1 MSDAVGQALVRSSL
15 RHLREEFLPRLE
27 RCVAGLTLE
36 ELWWRPN
43 ASTVSAGNLLL
54 HLDGNVRQWILGG
67 LGGRPVDRDR
77 DGEFSA
83 TGPVPGDE
91 LIARLRATL
100 DEAAEVLEGLDPA
113 ALAAP
118 RRIQGFD
125 TDGVDVL
132 VHVVE
137 HFSYHTGQVTWRL
150 KAGKDV
156 VTDYYDEAHRDL
168 NVD

>member
-1 MSDAVGQALVRSSL
+1 MSDPVGESL
-15 RHLREEFLPRLE
+15 LRASLHHLREESLPRLE
-27 RCVAGLTLE
+27 RCVRAMTPE

-67 LGGRPVDRDR
+67 LGGRPVTRVRDE
-77 DGEFSA
+77 EFSA
-83 TGPVPGDE
+83 TGPIPGED
-91 LIARLRATL
+91 LLARLRATL
-100 DEAAEVLEGLDPA
+100 DEVAVVFAELDPA
-113 ALAAP
+113 RLAEP

-125 TDGVDVL
+125 TDGVGIL

-150 KAGKDV
+150 KAGKDI
-156 VTDYYDEAHRDL
+156 VTDYYDEANRDL